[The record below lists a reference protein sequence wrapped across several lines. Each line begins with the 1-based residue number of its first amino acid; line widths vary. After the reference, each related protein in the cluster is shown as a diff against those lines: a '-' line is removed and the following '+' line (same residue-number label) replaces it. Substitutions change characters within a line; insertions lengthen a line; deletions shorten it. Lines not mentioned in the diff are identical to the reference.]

1 MSWPIS
7 SPGSSARVCWDR
19 FQYGCYFEIS
29 PGSLIQTTYTVYT
42 VILPWTSNLQSLYT
56 DQKSASHKT
65 DLTFVRRVTAHLIG
79 LHSFQ
84 TQWSASPDKEM
95 EGIGKEERSAVLSPS
110 VTDEKLKDGFT
121 WFPLSLWR
129 RKWLLHTYS
138 VLTGQVFHDHH

>member
-1 MSWPIS
+1 MKYFPECAHKNLMKSLFEMSWPIS

-19 FQYGCYFEIS
+19 FQYGCYFEFCEKWS
-29 PGSLIQTTYTVYT
+29 GSLIQTTYTVCT

-56 DQKSASHKT
+56 QQKSTSHKT
-65 DLTFVRRVTAHLIG
+65 DLTFVRKVTANLIG

-110 VTDEKLKDGFT
+110 VTDE
-121 WFPLSLWR
+121 
-129 RKWLLHTYS
+129 
-138 VLTGQVFHDHH
+138 Q